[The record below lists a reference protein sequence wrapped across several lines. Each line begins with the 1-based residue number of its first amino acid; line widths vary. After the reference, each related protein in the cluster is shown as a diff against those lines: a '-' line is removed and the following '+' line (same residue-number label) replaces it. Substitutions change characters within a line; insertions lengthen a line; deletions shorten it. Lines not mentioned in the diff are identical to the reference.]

1 MNKKYGILTLS
12 IFSILTLLLV
22 SCGRGNDD
30 LRKMDTFDVVMSI
43 FFVLLIAIVVGVFI
57 YFIVKHFKQ

>member
-30 LRKMDTFDVVMSI
+30 IRKMDTFDVVMSI

-57 YFIVKHFKQ
+57 YFIVRR

>member
-1 MNKKYGILTLS
+1 MRKG
-12 IFSILTLLLV
+12 ILTLLLV